1 MTHNLGTRASIVV
14 DLGFGDAGKGSIV
27 DYLAHTRDASTIIR
41 YTGGPHAAHHIVRA
55 DGVSHA
61 FCQFGAT
68 FKPGVHSHLA
78 RNVIVKPE
86 NLIYEGRALQG
97 KGIPEP
103 FRRLS
108 INPACRVVTSYHAM
122 LCQMKEIA
130 RGENRRGTVGVGA
143 GEAVAESERFP
154 DLALRVADL
163 YEPAILRKKL
173 CAHYKRAHCQAQ
185 TLLSTCN
192 DALLRSELRTLYDS
206 FRTQVRLKNVLALY
220 RAFATQFPITLCSD
234 EAVIVQNGQQP
245 GGLIFEGAHAALLD
259 HDHGYYP
266 YVAKTD
272 TTVCPALA
280 ILDQAAFGGAV
291 QVIGVMRALGYRH
304 GPGPFVTEDPHLAGL
319 FEERHNRANAWQGRV
334 RYGWF
339 DLPAIRHGISLNPR
353 VDVLALTMLDHLAKL
368 DQFRVC
374 LSYEYCGTERHRL
387 DHYFE
392 WATNVAGRAIIT
404 AIRPV
409 PTCRRD
415 ELSHLLFDCVPNEW
429 RWFGRE
435 GNLVTEFIDFL
446 ESPAGLN
453 LPVQITSV
461 GPTLADK
468 VELAKFGYLRSENE
482 IASSGRAPSSQ

>member
-1 MTHNLGTRASIVV
+1 MLHNPEYRAFIVA

-27 DYLAHTRDASTIIR
+27 DYLAHTRDVSTIIR
-41 YTGGPHAAHHIVRA
+41 YTGGPHAAHHLVRE

-61 FCQFGAT
+61 FCQFGTT
-68 FKPGVHSHLA
+68 FKPGVRSHLA

-97 KGIPEP
+97 KGIAEP
-103 FRRLS
+103 FRQLS
-108 INPACRVVTSYHAM
+108 INPACRLVTACHAM

-130 RGENRRGTVGVGA
+130 RAENRRGSVGVGA
-143 GEAVAESERFP
+143 GEAVAENEQFP

-163 YEPAILRKKL
+163 YEPTVLREKV
-173 CAHYKRAHCQAQ
+173 CAHYKRTLRQAQ
-185 TLLSTCN
+185 TLLSTCA
-192 DALLRSELRTLYDS
+192 DTSLRQELQALYDS
-206 FRTQVRLKNVLALY
+206 FRTQVRLKNLLALY
-220 RAFATQFPITLCSD
+220 SAFATQFPITLCSD
-234 EAVIVQNGQQP
+234 AAVIEQSSQQS

-272 TTVCPALA
+272 TTTRPALS

-291 QVIGVMRALGYRH
+291 QTIGVVRALGYRH
-304 GPGPFVTEDPHLAGL
+304 GPGPFVTEEPRLAGL
-319 FEERHNRANAWQGRV
+319 FEERHNRANTWQGCV

-339 DLPAIRHGISLNPR
+339 DLLAIRHGISLNPR
-353 VDVLALTMLDHLAKL
+353 VDALALTMLDHLAKL

-374 LSYEYCGTERHRL
+374 LSYEYRGMERQRL
-387 DHYFE
+387 DDYFE
-392 WATNVAGRAIIT
+392 WATTLAGRTIIT

-409 PTCRRD
+409 STHRCD
-415 ELSHLLFDCVPNEW
+415 ELARLLFDCVPNEW
-429 RWFGRE
+429 RRFG
-435 GNLVTEFIDFL
+435 GSGDLANEFIDFL

-453 LPVQITSV
+453 LPVQITSS

-468 VELAKFGYLRSENE
+468 TTR
-482 IASSGRAPSSQ
+482 R